1 MRPGVA
7 RHRSG
12 QSLVETALI
21 LPLLLTVVFNAVNFG
36 YFFFVALNLATA
48 PRQGS
53 EYSIQGGSSL
63 LQGGLPSAAAVSSL
77 VYENI
82 TGAIPATAGTPTRV
96 CTLAL
101 GLTRDGIGTV
111 NQVPNCAL
119 YGTGSSTFSTL
130 TPDPEAPY
138 LVLSRVDIQYTV
150 TPLIQGSPFNL
161 IVQGPLT
168 FHRMVTMRAMP

>member
-1 MRPGVA
+1 MRPGVV

-36 YFFFVALNLATA
+36 YFFFVALNLAAA

-53 EYSIQGGSSL
+53 VYSIQGGSSI

-101 GLTRDGIGTV
+101 GLNPTGIGTAS
-111 NQVPNCAL
+111 QIPNCAN
-119 YGTGSSTFSTL
+119 YGGQTGTYSTL
-130 TPDPEAPY
+130 DPDPEAPY
-138 LVLSRVDIQYTV
+138 LVLNRVDIQYTV
-150 TPLIQGSPFNL
+150 IPLIQGSTFNL
-161 IVQGPLT
+161 IVPGSLT